1 MSTFELEKPNYELKT
16 IKFGVDSVLS
26 EKIQPPFPNQSFF
39 WIICGKPASGKTSLL
54 INALTNPDI
63 YRRTFDKIILVMPK
77 NSRASLKNN
86 PLDDLPSDQ
95 VFEDFGPEVVRKVEE
110 VREDFNTLN
119 IKKPK
124 NRNQLLIL
132 DDVTAYLKDH
142 PKELI
147 ELATNRRH
155 LKLSIVLLS
164 QFVRAIPRP
173 VRFQITHLTVF
184 KPANE
189 LDTKVIEEEFIN
201 LPKETFKNLCRFVWD
216 GPHDFLFIDKNYDIF
231 YKNLSKIIF

>member
-1 MSTFELEKPNYELKT
+1 MSFDLEKPNYELKT
-16 IKFGVDSVLS
+16 IKFGVDSILS
-26 EKIQPPFPNQSFF
+26 EKIKEPFPNTSFF
-39 WIICGKPASGKTSLL
+39 LVIAGKSGSGKTSLL
-54 INALTNPDI
+54 INALTNPEI
-63 YRRTFDKIILVMPK
+63 YKRVFDKIILVMPK

-95 VFEDFGPEVVRKVEE
+95 TFENFGPDVVQKIEQIREE
-110 VREDFNTLN
+110 FDTLN
-119 IKKPK
+119 IKKPR

-164 QFVRAIPRP
+164 QFIRAIPRP

-189 LDTKVIEEEFIN
+189 LDSKVIEEEFIN

-216 GPHDFLFIDKNYDIF
+216 GPHAFLFIDKNYDLF

>member
-1 MSTFELEKPNYELKT
+1 LPYAKYELKK

-26 EKIQPPFPNQSFF
+26 EKIQSPFPNTSFF
-39 WIICGKPASGKTSLL
+39 WVIAGKAGSGKTSLL
-54 INALTNPDI
+54 INALTNSEI
-63 YRRTFDKIILVMPK
+63 YRRVFDKIILVMPK

-86 PLDDLPSDQ
+86 PLDDLPSEQ
-95 VFEDFGPEVVRKVEE
+95 TFECFGPDVVQKVQEIREE
-110 VREDFNTLN
+110 FDTLN

-164 QFVRAIPRP
+164 QFIRAIPRP

-216 GPHDFLFIDKNYDIF
+216 GPHSFLFIDKNYDIF